1 MATTEPV
8 WAEPDQER
16 VLAPAFLDGLREW
29 PISELRARRRLA
41 ESAEQHL
48 SFLRRML
55 QGRLDILTSEQRLRG
70 TAGADARPATMPES
84 DVVIV
89 ARLTEALTDH
99 GRAAPRGLGRVVAV
113 DGRDAGDESA
123 LADGLGDAT
132 LNLRQLTAAE
142 LDAMLVELGEQESS
156 TSALR
161 RQVQQVSDVMAA
173 ELGRRYRDHE
183 ADVEKTLGLDG
194 VHDNLG

>member
-70 TAGADARPATMPES
+70 TAGADC
-84 DVVIV
+84 
-89 ARLTEALTDH
+89 
-99 GRAAPRGLGRVVAV
+99 PRGFS
-113 DGRDAGDESA
+113 AGDRRAS
-123 LADGLGDAT
+123 
-132 LNLRQLTAAE
+132 
-142 LDAMLVELGEQESS
+142 SS
-156 TSALR
+156 TRPSASRL
-161 RQVQQVSDVMAA
+161 MAS
-173 ELGRRYRDHE
+173 RDTRPGDSPSVAQRATPSA
-183 ADVEKTLGLDG
+183 ADVSRDG
-194 VHDNLG
+194 